1 VLSNETASA
10 THNAPITSG
19 QFDKLTEALFQ
30 NLKKKTHTNK
40 QEKNTPNYN

>member
-30 NLKKKTHTNK
+30 NKKKTKQNK
-40 QEKNTPNYN
+40 QTRKKHAKL